1 MRIPRRAAALALGWA
16 LTVSSAGAYY
26 HYIHYTSATAPY
38 LPVPE
43 KFDLSVLPNKTVTI
57 FVSDAGPKKY
67 SANDGLPSVLTQ
79 VGQAAQV
86 WNGVATSDLRVT
98 FGGLYADGTA
108 GATPGGEVV
117 FDDEVPP
124 GLLAIT
130 THTASNTAVEGSD
143 TGDVAALL
151 PAPDALAAL
160 TLVP

>member
-1 MRIPRRAAALALGWA
+1 LALGWA

-43 KFDLSVLPNKTVTI
+43 KFDLSILPNKTVTI
-57 FVSDAGPKKY
+57 FVSDAGPKKF
-67 SANDGLPSVLTQ
+67 STNDSLPSVLTQ

-130 THTASNTAVEGSD
+130 THTAANTAA
-143 TGDVAALL
+143 T
-151 PAPDALAAL
+151 APDGSFFFPIIQIGRAH
-160 TLVP
+160 V

>member
-1 MRIPRRAAALALGWA
+1 MRIPRQAAALALGWA

-43 KFDLSVLPNKTVTI
+43 RFDLSVLPNKTVTI

-67 SANDGLPSVLTQ
+67 SANDSLPSVLTQ

-98 FGGLYADGTA
+98 FGVLYADGTA
-108 GATPGGEVV
+108 GGPPRGGVG
-117 FDDEVPP
+117 F
-124 GLLAIT
+124 
-130 THTASNTAVEGSD
+130 
-143 TGDVAALL
+143 
-151 PAPDALAAL
+151 
-160 TLVP
+160 